1 MSAFKVTVLTK
12 LESIIQ
18 NQQEQLTLLRQIAAS
33 SMSTVD
39 AAIVLD
45 DVLPQRLNSIHEL
58 EELNASLATSDFRK
72 KLVTILCC

>member
-1 MSAFKVTVLTK
+1 VSAFKVTVLTK

>member
-1 MSAFKVTVLTK
+1 VGSFVVSAFKVTVLTK

-39 AAIVLD
+39 AAVVPD
-45 DVLPQRLNSIHEL
+45 DVPPQRLNSIHEL
-58 EELNASLATSDFRK
+58 EELSE
-72 KLVTILCC
+72 